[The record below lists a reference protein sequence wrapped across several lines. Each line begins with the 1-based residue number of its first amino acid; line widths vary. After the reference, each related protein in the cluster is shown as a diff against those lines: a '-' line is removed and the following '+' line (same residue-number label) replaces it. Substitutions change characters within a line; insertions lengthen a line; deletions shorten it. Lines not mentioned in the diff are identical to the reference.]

1 MPAKGVDTKSPT
13 ARASADA
20 INDLLPQS
28 AGQPAAAPTMPPV
41 MVPASPEFSLPPL
54 PDTAATQAIGAPN
67 ATIPPIGSTPSAL
80 PALAPLPSSTDRAM
94 PEPKQPMTLEEEAAA
109 AGVAPPQQSLP
120 PIAAATAQALLSGQ
134 PLREEE
140 EDEEA
145 TPLPDPR
152 AIQKKPNYRDLPKLK
167 PSIPALSL
175 TYNYQRQILPPNIS
189 RKQYQ
194 PGNRHL
200 PQAVMREDYDRHLFG
215 AVAANDVNGTRA
227 FLDMGKSVNLLNA
240 KGETLLVTAARYGAL
255 DTARLLLARGASPSM
270 AGTNGVTPLSIAQA
284 SGQRDMALALE
295 ARASY
300 ASYQPA
306 K

>member
-1 MPAKGVDTKSPT
+1 
-13 ARASADA
+13 
-20 INDLLPQS
+20 
-28 AGQPAAAPTMPPV
+28 
-41 MVPASPEFSLPPL
+41 
-54 PDTAATQAIGAPN
+54 
-67 ATIPPIGSTPSAL
+67 
-80 PALAPLPSSTDRAM
+80 
-94 PEPKQPMTLEEEAAA
+94 MTLEEEAAA

-120 PIAAATAQALLSGQ
+120 PIAAATAQALLAGQ

-140 EDEEA
+140 EEEDA
-145 TPLPDPR
+145 TPLPDSR
-152 AIQKKPNYRDLPKLK
+152 TIQRKPSYRDLPKLK
-167 PSIPALSL
+167 PSIPPLSL

-189 RKQYQ
+189 RKQYR
-194 PGNRHL
+194 PDNRHL

-227 FLDMGKSVNLLNA
+227 FLDMGKSVNLMNA
-240 KGETLLVTAARYGAL
+240 RGETLLVTAARYGAL

-284 SGQRDMALALE
+284 SGQRDLALALE